1 MVTFGRQNVHMFG
14 SNSALAIAV
23 IMLVFLSFAGLVWF
37 FLSQIRKLKDE
48 LKEDEGKG
56 ELLLEWLREE
66 KASADRRNEALQK
79 QFGDLRG
86 TLDNQIKG
94 QSDVLHE
101 QLKAQREESFKQ
113 TKLVVERLE
122 GAQKVIAQVQNQL
135 GGITEFG
142 KDMKDL
148 SNVLKSPKL
157 RGGLGEQFLYEILAN
172 SLPNDLYKTQYA
184 FKTGAICD
192 AVIFT
197 DNGIIPIDSKFSME
211 NFKLF
216 VTAEDE
222 DTRAKAKKAFIG
234 DVKRRIDEIA
244 NKYILPQEGTTEQAV
259 MYVPSENIFYE
270 LIVNSPQIEEYA
282 KEKSVVL
289 ASPNTLSYFLKI
301 ILVAYG
307 QHQLERH
314 AGEILKA
321 LSGIKRDTEKF
332 GEEMG
337 VLEKHISNSYKSVGG
352 LRGSYQKI
360 LDQLGSVQ
368 MIGGEDKKE
377 VGAPKQ

>member
-1 MVTFGRQNVHMFG
+1 MFG
-14 SNSALAIAV
+14 PNSALAIAV

-48 LKEDEGKG
+48 LTEDGGKG
-56 ELLLEWLREE
+56 EILLEWLREE

-157 RGGLGEQFLYEILAN
+157 RGGLGEQFLYELLAD
-172 SLPNDLYKTQYA
+172 SLPKDLYKTQYA

-216 VTAEDE
+216 VTAENE
-222 DTRAKAKKAFIG
+222 DMRARAKKAFIG
-234 DVKRRIDEIA
+234 DVKKRIDEIA
-244 NKYILPQEGTTEQAV
+244 DKYILPQEGTTEQAV

-270 LIVNSPQIEEYA
+270 LIVNSPQVEDYA

-289 ASPNTLSYFLKI
+289 ASPNTLNYFLKI

-337 VLEKHISNSYKSVGG
+337 ILEKHISNSYRSVGG

-368 MIGGEDKKE
+368 MIGGKDKKLE
-377 VGAPKQ
+377 VEGPETETDSTLTI